1 MMMRTEEDLLHHA
14 HSSRLTLNQVA
25 HAPILQKV
33 GSFGEHGSLE
43 KFYNARF
50 GGNCPSTIASS

>member
-14 HSSRLTLNQVA
+14 DSSRLTLKKVTQ
-25 HAPILQKV
+25 QEV
-33 GSFGEHGSLE
+33 GSFGEHGSVE

-50 GGNCPSTIASS
+50 GGNCPSTFSSS